1 MRKFCFLILIFF
13 TLIACSDDTNFQVME
28 DDVYQVQMVNNDHK
42 ILLARDTAWYV
53 ADADGRR
60 LYSCDEYKIAAF
72 FNVLR
77 DVQVMGL
84 SNHPQDGAFDVDVQL
99 MKQSGGVIKNIRL
112 KSVAGSPQM
121 IGSVNGGQCY
131 VIGVPGLN
139 VSPIVN
145 FAATAEYWKDLSLL
159 ELTPYNISKISV
171 ENFAAPAQ
179 SFFVSSV
186 ANGFEIRG
194 IDGNIIDGIDE
205 QSVRHWLG
213 SIAGTYRAAKYVDAA
228 HFSSADSLFR
238 LRVCS
243 RVGTEDE
250 ILFYRKANDFNLMF
264 FQKNGEYGLAK
275 YYDFDNLLVEL
286 EGVK

>member
-1 MRKFCFLILIFF
+1 MRKFCFLILTFF
-13 TLIACSDDTNFQVME
+13 TLIACTDDTDFQVVE
-28 DDVYQVQMVNNDHK
+28 DEVGQVQFVGNGNK

-60 LYSCDEYKIAAF
+60 LYSCDEYKIEAF

-84 SNHPQDGAFDVDVQL
+84 STHAQDGAFDVDVQL
-99 MKQSGGVIKNIRL
+99 MKQSGSVIKNIRL

-121 IGSVNGGQCY
+121 IGSVNGGKCY
-131 VIGVPGLN
+131 VVGVPGLN

-145 FAATAEYWKDLSLL
+145 FASTAEYWKDLSLL

-171 ENFAAPAQ
+171 ENFADPAQ
-179 SFFVSSV
+179 SFFISTV
-186 ANGFEIRG
+186 ADGFEIRG
-194 IDGNIIDGIDE
+194 NDGNIIDGIDE

-213 SIAGTYRAAKYVDAA
+213 SIAGTYRAARYVDAE
-228 HFSSADSLFR
+228 HFAPTDSLFR
-238 LRVCS
+238 LRVRS
-243 RVGTEDE
+243 RVGIEDE
-250 ILFYRKANDFNLMF
+250 IVFFKKDNDFNLMF
-264 FQKNGEYGLAK
+264 FQKNGERGLAK